1 MSAEIILYNNKLNA
15 DDISSLTM
23 SNEDTDY
30 PAENAYDNYPSVE
43 ARTDTIAVSNYKIDF
58 GAAISLD
65 GFTIHN
71 TNITAANKVTL
82 KIQASTDD
90 FSTVAQAE
98 DFILQPRTLN
108 GVARNDA
115 YYIIPS
121 PPWTYRYFRIRM
133 QINAGTYMSLGQVG
147 FWQDVYTS
155 VQSSGLFSVDRIVKK
170 RDNENER
177 TGHIS
182 REVTGRLYSY
192 SAPYRGI
199 SATQRDIFMDV
210 AESGYVG
217 FFPDGTAD
225 DVYFGLCDFEQFGMM
240 TSDSTRVYTGSLQFT
255 EVFR

>member
-1 MSAEIILYNNKLNA
+1 MSAEITFYNNRLINNTSTVA
-15 DDISSLTM
+15 LT
-23 SNEDTDY
+23 NEDADY

-43 ARTDTIAVSNYKIDF
+43 ARTTVITECTYTVDF
-58 GAAISLD
+58 GSAKD
-65 GFTIHN
+65 VEGFLIFN
-71 TNITAANKVTL
+71 SSMKAANKTTYKVESSDDNF
-82 KIQASTDD
+82 ASTEETADL
-90 FSTVAQAE
+90 VE
-98 DFILQPRTLN
+98 KVRTLN
-108 GVARNDA
+108 GVTRYDW
-115 YYIIPS
+115 YYDVPGAA
-121 PPWTYRYFRIRM
+121 WNRRYYRIRM
-133 QINAGTYMSLGQVG
+133 QASAGTYMSLGM
-147 FWQDVYTS
+147 FFIADDVYTA
-155 VQSSGLFSVDRIVKK
+155 VKSSGLFSVDRIVKK

-199 SATQRDIFMDV
+199 SATQRDIFMDI